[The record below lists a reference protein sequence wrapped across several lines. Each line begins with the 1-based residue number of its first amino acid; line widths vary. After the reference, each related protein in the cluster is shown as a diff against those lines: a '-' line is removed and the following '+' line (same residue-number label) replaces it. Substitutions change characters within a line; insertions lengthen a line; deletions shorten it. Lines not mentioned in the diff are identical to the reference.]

1 MNKLPK
7 HLTKGGPGDKYLGD
21 GKVDTSQW
29 FKKPGIDVG
38 PLEKQ
43 IQDQDIF
50 FCGAPFQLL
59 YTDVTGSYAPCS
71 WAQHKPFNSHIKN
84 VSIKDW
90 FENDPNL
97 NQLRE
102 EMVTPGSNLE
112 LARVSCKSCIKQ
124 EKEYGR
130 SRRQASLKIQSND
143 DGIWAGIRKAVNRY
157 KETKTGHIKDRIF
170 EVQIKAFGNQCNLD
184 CYMCHT
190 YDSSTRTTTLNS
202 KELEGQTVMNVW
214 TLKHGND
221 LKVNSIKGAPLQ
233 DIIDQIAD
241 IAPYIYNLKLIGGEP
256 LVMKQYYQLL
266 DAIIKT
272 GHARHMKLK
281 FQTNM
286 SVLGQ
291 GKYKITDYIRH
302 FQLFEF
308 TVSLDGIGKTD
319 EYIRR
324 RSNWEDIVKNIKA
337 VKQYPNVQ
345 INVNGTISFLS
356 VLRFYELINWFDE
369 NKKLF
374 KQINWSNIRGPAK
387 LCANVLPD
395 ELKKELI
402 SKYENFPD
410 IQNVLK
416 QDNNGLSYLDT
427 IDYLL
432 KIDKYYEGT
441 KWEANLFDVF
451 PELKKYNGEKR
462 VKKIYSIA
470 LNLHDHNTYDGVF
483 HNQRERY
490 TRFKHNLPYHAE
502 AYNHQSDIL
511 NPGDYRLNNEFVR
524 EYWDTNKRDGTNGIL
539 AFTYTYGGI
548 RMCKDM
554 LPQDIF
560 NYDPKKLW
568 DYYLKNDLYFIDH
581 HQSHAAYAFLNSGYK
596 QSDILAIDGI
606 GSKFRCVFFDK
617 DGNLIDLSDKL
628 PIGWLWNH
636 MSGLTGFGT
645 LGASKLMGKVGY
657 GKHSDYYYN
666 VFETILAGEIT
677 EKKQEHFKEIRLDSV
692 EDLAYTLQEFT
703 LDKIKEHVYPLKT
716 CDNLCIA
723 GGVAYN
729 GYMNE
734 EFTKHYENVFV
745 PPAVGD
751 EGQAIGTYMHA
762 DYMLNKNIHKSET
775 FAGKEY
781 EHNIGEKADYKM
793 IAQSIADGKIVG
805 WFQGKSESGNRALGN
820 RSILADPRNPNIK
833 EIINDTIKLR
843 EDFRPFAPAVLEE
856 HYKEYFDTRLPSPYM
871 SRICKV
877 KTDKVPGITHIDN
890 TARIQTVNK
899 EFNEKFYN
907 IINEFYKITGIPML
921 LNTSFNCREPIVETP
936 EHAIRTFKRT
946 ALDILVINDR
956 VICK

>member
-90 FENDPNL
+90 FENDPKL

-677 EKKQEHFKEIRLDSV
+677 EKKQEHFKEIRLDSI

-703 LDKIKEHVYPLKT
+703 LDKIREHVYPLKT
-716 CDNLCIA
+716 CDNLCIS